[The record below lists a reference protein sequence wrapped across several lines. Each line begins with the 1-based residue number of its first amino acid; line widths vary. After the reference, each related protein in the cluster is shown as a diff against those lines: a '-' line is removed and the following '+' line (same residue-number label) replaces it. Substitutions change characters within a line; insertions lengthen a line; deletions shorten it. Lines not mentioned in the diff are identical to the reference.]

1 MTSTPIPEFSPLPVA
16 IIGAGPAGLMAA
28 ERLSAAG
35 VPVHVFDAMPSA
47 GRKFLLAGK
56 GGLNLTHSEP
66 FAAFAARYGR
76 RQPQVEPLLRAF
88 DAEAVRAWA
97 GGLGVETFVGT
108 SGRVFPKE
116 MKAAPLLRA
125 WMQRLRHPASGVP
138 VQFHMRHRWLGF
150 ARPPQ
155 PGEALALCFQ
165 TADGER
171 SVPAGRVLLALGGAS
186 WPRLGS
192 DGRWVKLL
200 QERDIAVAPLLPANC
215 GFDVAP
221 TTARQAEQGTAP
233 ADAAPG
239 GWSRHFRERFAGQPF
254 KAVAI
259 DCDDG
264 QGGRFHRRGEFVA
277 TETGIEGSV
286 VYAASHLL
294 RDAILRSSQPAELR
308 IDLLPDHSLEQV
320 LAAVRH
326 PRGSKSLSGHLKS
339 RLGLQGIKAA
349 LLYELLDKAAMHDPE
364 RLAQA
369 IKALPLP
376 LAAARP
382 VEEAISS
389 AGGVCFEALDAQ
401 LRVRALPQLACAGE
415 MLDWE
420 APTGGYLLTACLASG
435 VVAAQGL
442 LEREAA

>member
-165 TADGER
+165 TANGER

-200 QERDIAVAPLLPANC
+200 QERDIALAPLLPANC

>member
-1 MTSTPIPEFSPLPVA
+1 MTSTPIPESSPLPVA

-165 TADGER
+165 TANGER

>member
-1 MTSTPIPEFSPLPVA
+1 MTSTPIPESSPLPVA

-349 LLYELLDKAAMHDPE
+349 LLYELLGKAAMHDPE